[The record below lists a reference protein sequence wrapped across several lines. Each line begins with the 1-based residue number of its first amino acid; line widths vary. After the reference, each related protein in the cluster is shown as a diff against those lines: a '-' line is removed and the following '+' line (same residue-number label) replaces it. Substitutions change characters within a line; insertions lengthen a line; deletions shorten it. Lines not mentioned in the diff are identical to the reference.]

1 VTDIWPVPPAARSF
15 DIAGAAVPYIAEGS
29 GEPVVLAHGAMG
41 DLRSLLPVARR
52 LADAYQAVTL
62 SLPALTA
69 ADRPLRPFGT
79 GGQVADLLDF
89 IARLGRGPVHLVAW
103 SYAAHAAL
111 VIAARHPAMVK
122 SLFVFE
128 PGFPTY
134 LDDGHAADAVME
146 DMMQAYEP
154 VGAAFAACDA
164 EEAVRQAIDAAAMEP
179 GYFDRQP
186 QAYRTIHLDNAGSLP
201 ALFEQTPPT
210 VLTAAELAAIAC
222 HATIARGART
232 RLCYSLVTDA
242 AARLVPGARHI
253 VVDGAGH
260 LLPEQDP
267 QGFAAL
273 VREHVGRAGS
283 AKGAA

>member
-1 VTDIWPVPPAARSF
+1 MTDNWPDQAQARTF

-41 DLRSLLPVARR
+41 DLRSLLPVARL
-52 LADAYQAVTL
+52 LADACAAVTL

-69 ADRPLRPFGT
+69 AERPLRPFGT
-79 GGQVADLLDF
+79 DGQVADLLDF

-111 VIAARHPAMVK
+111 VIAARHPAMIK

-134 LDDGHAADAVME
+134 LDDGDVADAVVG

-154 VGAAFAACDA
+154 VGAAFAAGDA
-164 EEAVRQAIDAAAMEP
+164 VEAVRQAIDAAAMEP

-186 QAYRTIHLDNAGSLP
+186 QAYRTIHRDNAGSLP

-210 VLTAAELAAIAC
+210 ALTGAELAAIAC
-222 HATIARGART
+222 PATIARGART

-242 AARLVPGARHI
+242 AARLVPGSDHI

-267 QGFAAL
+267 QRFAAL
-273 VREHVGRAGS
+273 VREHFGRAAS
-283 AKGAA
+283 VKGAA